1 VAGAAAP
8 LPAHTLSTD
17 PAVELPAPERAADRP
32 DLEQP
37 PADAQPPPESDAD
50 RPELGQPPATQPAAE
65 SDADDDALEQLEPSA
80 APPPIIAE
88 APTFEPPASGE
99 PSAVPSPGAPAVS
112 EAGRSDP
119 LVPSS
124 EPADP
129 LLPPSEPADAI
140 VPPSEPTG
148 PQYPDP
154 DEAAAAAPATAE
166 APAGGPRLPPTAPPA
181 PAAKRVAV
189 SRTPIR
195 PARRPRGRSPLP
207 RALALVALAAVVAAI
222 VLLVKSLA
230 GSGHERKVP
239 APAVARVVIPE
250 GSTRLQI
257 AQIAAADGLKGGYRS
272 ASKHSTLLD
281 PTHYGAPA
289 GTHDLEGFLFPATY
303 DLFPGASVG
312 RLVHEQ
318 LVAFRE
324 NFGSSEIARAHAL
337 HLTPYQLLTVA
348 SMVEREAKVPGDRP
362 KIAAVIYNRLK
373 KGMPLGV
380 DATIYYALEMQK
392 GIATYTKE
400 LTEAQLQLNS
410 AYNTRTH
417 TGLPPTPISNP
428 GVASI
433 EAASKPAHVS
443 YLYYVLA
450 ADGCGEHTF
459 ATTLAKFEADAAA
472 YRAAVKKNGGAPPTC
487 KK

>member
-1 VAGAAAP
+1 
-8 LPAHTLSTD
+8 
-17 PAVELPAPERAADRP
+17 
-32 DLEQP
+32 
-37 PADAQPPPESDAD
+37 
-50 RPELGQPPATQPAAE
+50 
-65 SDADDDALEQLEPSA
+65 
-80 APPPIIAE
+80 
-88 APTFEPPASGE
+88 
-99 PSAVPSPGAPAVS
+99 
-112 EAGRSDP
+112 
-119 LVPSS
+119 
-124 EPADP
+124 
-129 LLPPSEPADAI
+129 
-140 VPPSEPTG
+140 
-148 PQYPDP
+148 
-154 DEAAAAAPATAE
+154 
-166 APAGGPRLPPTAPPA
+166 
-181 PAAKRVAV
+181 
-189 SRTPIR
+189 
-195 PARRPRGRSPLP
+195 
-207 RALALVALAAVVAAI
+207 VALAAVVAAI

-239 APAVARVVIPE
+239 AAAVTRVVIPE

-272 ASKHSTLLD
+272 ASKHSTLLN

-337 HLTPYQLLTVA
+337 RLTPYQLLTVA

-362 KIAAVIYNRLK
+362 KIAAVIFNRLK

-400 LTEAQLQLNS
+400 LTQAQLQLNS

-472 YRAAVKKNGGAPPTC
+472 YQAAVKKNGGAPPTC

>member
-1 VAGAAAP
+1 
-8 LPAHTLSTD
+8 
-17 PAVELPAPERAADRP
+17 
-32 DLEQP
+32 
-37 PADAQPPPESDAD
+37 
-50 RPELGQPPATQPAAE
+50 
-65 SDADDDALEQLEPSA
+65 
-80 APPPIIAE
+80 
-88 APTFEPPASGE
+88 
-99 PSAVPSPGAPAVS
+99 
-112 EAGRSDP
+112 
-119 LVPSS
+119 
-124 EPADP
+124 
-129 LLPPSEPADAI
+129 
-140 VPPSEPTG
+140 
-148 PQYPDP
+148 
-154 DEAAAAAPATAE
+154 
-166 APAGGPRLPPTAPPA
+166 
-181 PAAKRVAV
+181 
-189 SRTPIR
+189 
-195 PARRPRGRSPLP
+195 
-207 RALALVALAAVVAAI
+207 VALAAVVAAI

-239 APAVARVVIPE
+239 AAAVTRVVIPE

-337 HLTPYQLLTVA
+337 HLAPYQLLTVA

-362 KIAAVIYNRLK
+362 KIAAVIFNRLK

-400 LTEAQLQLNS
+400 LTQAQLQLNS

-472 YRAAVKKNGGAPPTC
+472 YQAAVKKNGGAPPTC

>member
-1 VAGAAAP
+1 
-8 LPAHTLSTD
+8 
-17 PAVELPAPERAADRP
+17 
-32 DLEQP
+32 
-37 PADAQPPPESDAD
+37 
-50 RPELGQPPATQPAAE
+50 
-65 SDADDDALEQLEPSA
+65 
-80 APPPIIAE
+80 
-88 APTFEPPASGE
+88 
-99 PSAVPSPGAPAVS
+99 
-112 EAGRSDP
+112 
-119 LVPSS
+119 
-124 EPADP
+124 
-129 LLPPSEPADAI
+129 
-140 VPPSEPTG
+140 
-148 PQYPDP
+148 
-154 DEAAAAAPATAE
+154 
-166 APAGGPRLPPTAPPA
+166 
-181 PAAKRVAV
+181 
-189 SRTPIR
+189 
-195 PARRPRGRSPLP
+195 
-207 RALALVALAAVVAAI
+207 VALAAVVAAI

-239 APAVARVVIPE
+239 AAAVTRVVIPE

-272 ASKHSTLLD
+272 ASKHSTLLN

-337 HLTPYQLLTVA
+337 HLAPYQLLTVA

-362 KIAAVIYNRLK
+362 KIAAVIFNRLK

-400 LTEAQLQLNS
+400 LTQAQLQLNS

-472 YRAAVKKNGGAPPTC
+472 YQAAVKKNGGAPPTC